1 MRGRKPRL
9 TFSETV
15 RLRTIQAAFGI
26 GSKEE
31 DAFWEKVRKAAKL
44 RREIRRWSVP
54 SSRPRKKKK
63 YATYAEAH
71 RAAGR
76 AYYER
81 NREKILEKRK
91 SDYYKKKEKAK
102 TLEEEKEP

>member
-44 RREIRRWSVP
+44 RR
-54 SSRPRKKKK
+54 
-63 YATYAEAH
+63 
-71 RAAGR
+71 
-76 AYYER
+76 
-81 NREKILEKRK
+81 
-91 SDYYKKKEKAK
+91 
-102 TLEEEKEP
+102 

>member
-1 MRGRKPRL
+1 MIRWE
-9 TFSETV
+9 S
-15 RLRTIQAAFGI
+15 II
-26 GSKEE
+26 GSKMRPAARTAEMVASE
-31 DAFWEKVRKAAKL
+31 RKKEYNRKREATPERKA
-44 RREIRRWSVP
+44 
-54 SSRPRKKKK
+54 
-63 YATYAEAH
+63 AH